1 MDVEIAGGGGGEEDE
16 GEEER
21 LFSNG
26 GCFVVL
32 LDVHDRSMLFIQ
44 TSLAFLLAQLELV
57 FHVDVKQPLSTPTS
71 SHSLFLI
78 HRRTA
83 QPQPE

>member
-1 MDVEIAGGGGGEEDE
+1 M
-16 GEEER
+16 
-21 LFSNG
+21 FKW
-26 GCFVVL
+26 GCFVAL
-32 LDVHDRSMLFIQ
+32 LDVHDRPMLLIQ
-44 TSLAFLLAQLELV
+44 TPPAFLVAQPELV
-57 FHVDVKQPLSTPTS
+57 FLVDVKQPLSTPTS

>member
-1 MDVEIAGGGGGEEDE
+1 MGGGRGGGEA
-16 GEEER
+16 
-21 LFSNG
+21 FIFKW
-26 GCFVVL
+26 GCFVAL
-32 LDVHDRSMLFIQ
+32 LDVHDRPMLLIQ
-44 TSLAFLLAQLELV
+44 TPPAFLVAQPELV
-57 FHVDVKQPLSTPTS
+57 FLVDVKQPLSTPTS